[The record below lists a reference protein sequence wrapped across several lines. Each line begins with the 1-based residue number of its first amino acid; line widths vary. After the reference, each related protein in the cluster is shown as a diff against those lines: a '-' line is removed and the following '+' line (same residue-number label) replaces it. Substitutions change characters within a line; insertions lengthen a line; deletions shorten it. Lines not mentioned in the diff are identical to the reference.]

1 MRINESVALIT
12 GANRGIGRAFVEA
25 LLERG
30 VDRVYATARDVSTL
44 DSVARL
50 DRNRVRTIKLD
61 VRNIADARA
70 AAAAAGDVTLLINNA
85 AVATIS
91 GLADTPVERIR
102 ENMETNFFGVLN
114 VTTAFLPG
122 LEQRQGAIVNM
133 LTLVALASM
142 PALAAYNASKAAG
155 WSLTQTLR
163 ADLAKHGVSVFSVF
177 PGAVDTDMIRA
188 FQMPKT
194 PAIDVARTTLDGIE
208 AGEEDIFPDP
218 MAQQLYSAWR
228 QDHKALE
235 RQFASM

>member
-1 MRINESVALIT
+1 M
-12 GANRGIGRAFVEA
+12 
-25 LLERG
+25 
-30 VDRVYATARDVSTL
+30 YATARDVATL
-44 DSVARL
+44 QSVAQL
-50 DRNRVRTIKLD
+50 DRNRVRTLKLD
-61 VRNIADARA
+61 VRDAADARA
-70 AAAAAGDVTLLINNA
+70 AAAAARDVNLLINNA

-102 ENMETNFFGVLN
+102 DNMETNFFGLLN
-114 VTTAFLPG
+114 VTNAFLPG

-163 ADLAKHGVSVFSVF
+163 ADLAKHGVSVFGVF

-188 FQMPKT
+188 FQIPKT

-228 QDHKALE
+228 QDHKAVE

>member
-30 VDRVYATARDVSTL
+30 VWRVYATARDVSTL
-44 DSVARL
+44 DPVAQL
-50 DRNRVRTIKLD
+50 DRRRVRTIKLD
-61 VRNIADARA
+61 VRDAANARA
-70 AAAAAGDVTLLINNA
+70 AAATARDVNLLINNA

-102 ENMETNFFGVLN
+102 DTMETNFFGVLN
-114 VTTAFLPG
+114 VTNAFLPG
-122 LEQRQGAIVNM
+122 LEQRHGAVVNM
-133 LTLVALASM
+133 LSLAALAST
-142 PALAAYNASKAAG
+142 PVLAAYNASKAAG

-194 PAIDVARTTLDGIE
+194 PAIEVARTTLDGIE

-228 QDHKALE
+228 HDHKAVE

>member
-30 VDRVYATARDVSTL
+30 VGRVYATARDVSTL
-44 DSVARL
+44 DSVAQL

-61 VRNIADARA
+61 VRNAADARA
-70 AAAAAGDVTLLINNA
+70 AAAAARDVNLLINNA

-102 ENMETNFFGVLN
+102 DNMETNFFGVLN
-114 VTTAFLPG
+114 VTNAFLPG

-228 QDHKALE
+228 QDHKAVE